1 MFKLYDFTRH
11 AAVVKGVVGFTFV
24 IMGLPPLEYVDCF
37 VDAPN
42 FRDIIAQYEKE
53 LDANSTYVKTLVK
66 ECRSMIS
73 ATEGKL

>member
-1 MFKLYDFTRH
+1 
-11 AAVVKGVVGFTFV
+11 
-24 IMGLPPLEYVDCF
+24 MGLPPLEYVDCF

-53 LDANSTYVKTLVK
+53 LEANSAYVKTLVR

-73 ATEGKL
+73 ATEGELLPWAVPR